1 MSAKNIVNLLLK
13 NKLTPGYMQALG
25 GMMNPKKEGFLSD
38 GTVEP
43 FIVQRDDEKFEV
55 RIGFSSMGVFNSLDE
70 AKKIK
75 RDQAPISMDVAKK
88 KVMEDYVKSEKQAR
102 KYVASQGKEY
112 MNLPIKNQFVI
123 ANYMHTGHKNSDFL
137 NAVINNDYKEAM
149 KNYTRKGIGM
159 ANEFF
164 KTVMFNGPINEN
176 DFGNMDQAENFANN
190 MLDKLYPDGTI
201 PTEAKA
207 EQGGKADVAAEFTG
221 GELVN
226 NKEDEMRDA
235 MKNGNT
241 DKAANIFR
249 NQVQDKN
256 ITPGKASHKS
266 NPLPVAKDGTVMN
279 KNGKPTGQ
287 KAKSGAG
294 IYDHIRSQYK
304 PSMTNEEVIAMVQKN
319 HAKWR
324 KNNMD

>member
-1 MSAKNIVNLLLK
+1 
-13 NKLTPGYMQALG
+13 
-25 GMMNPKKEGFLSD
+25 
-38 GTVEP
+38 
-43 FIVQRDDEKFEV
+43 
-55 RIGFSSMGVFNSLDE
+55 
-70 AKKIK
+70 
-75 RDQAPISMDVAKK
+75 
-88 KVMEDYVKSEKQAR
+88 
-102 KYVASQGKEY
+102 
-112 MNLPIKNQFVI
+112 
-123 ANYMHTGHKNSDFL
+123 
-137 NAVINNDYKEAM
+137 
-149 KNYTRKGIGM
+149 M

-201 PTEAKA
+201 PSGAKA
-207 EQGGKADVAAEFTG
+207 EQGGKADIAAEFTG

-226 NKEDEMRDA
+226 NREDEMRDA
-235 MKNGNT
+235 MKKGNT

-249 NQVQDKN
+249 SQVKDKN

-304 PSMTNEEVIAMVQKN
+304 PSMTNKEVIAMVQKN